1 MTPTIRV
8 IEFKTE
14 YTRDGR
20 PVDWVLVAPIHAIHT
35 SQTWHRIRDIIP
47 PESEV
52 KNDRHGLKMT
62 HMRAIWGMIEP
73 AYTAWKSG
81 QEMPETGTPLGAW
94 PGLNPAQADVLKRS
108 GIRTVEEV
116 AHITDGQAEKI
127 KLPDMRGLRRQAA
140 AFLDAR
146 ENADTANRLTDLEAH
161 NKALQ
166 ERLEATMALLEERQG
181 SAPKE
186 VTYDPDEIR
195 AELDRRGIE
204 YDKRWGV
211 KKLLE
216 ALEQGK
222 DEEAA

>member
-47 PESEV
+47 PENEV
-52 KNDRHGLKMT
+52 ANDRHGLKMT
-62 HMRAIWGMIEP
+62 HIKAIWSMIEP

-81 QEMPETGTPLGAW
+81 QEVPETGTPLGAW
-94 PGLNPAQADVLKRS
+94 PGLNAAQADVLKRS

-116 AHITDGQAEKI
+116 ANITDGQAEKI
-127 KLPDMRGLRRQAA
+127 KLPDMRGLRRQAQ

-146 ENADTANRLTDLEAH
+146 EGAETAHRLTDLEAQ

-166 ERLEATMALLEERQG
+166 ERLEQLLGSQQPAPEPSRERHYNAEEL
-181 SAPKE
+181 
-186 VTYDPDEIR
+186 R
-195 AELDRRGIE
+195 AECDRLGIK
-204 YDKRWGV
+204 YDKRWGAE
-211 KKLLE
+211 KLLE